1 MPAKLTKVVIF
12 KISGLGRRKA
22 WRRFRCTCVANDARF
37 GIVDRRR
44 SLCYSMLVVAAP
56 AMPLLPTA
64 LLFLYTLRCTKT
76 EITTTTICTSNV
88 LQDCTYVF
96 STLGYILLLPANV
109 VGVKMTTTKTEKK
122 KIIFSNLQRKNTT
135 LITHERNK
143 QAQCKPQKKN
153 TNNNNSNKT
162 RSAYIFVYNCMK
174 NTISTTNR
182 LIDYIRRVKRAE
194 QRVMLT
200 RPELNT
206 V

>member
-1 MPAKLTKVVIF
+1 MLQHAGGGGTRDATPAH
-12 KISGLGRRKA
+12 
-22 WRRFRCTCVANDARF
+22 CTSFSIYFTLHKNGNNNNNNLHQQCTTRLHLCIQYARVH
-37 GIVDRRR
+37 I
-44 SLCYSMLVVAAP
+44 VVAGK
-56 AMPLLPTA
+56 
-64 LLFLYTLRCTKT
+64 RCGGQNDNHKNR
-76 EITTTTICTSNV
+76 E
-88 LQDCTYVF
+88 Q
-96 STLGYILLLPANV
+96 
-109 VGVKMTTTKTEKK
+109 K